1 LDKEIIMSGSNTAP
15 SKEAAALFQ
24 MTMGLVVSQS
34 LYVAADLG
42 IADHLANGS
51 LTAQVLA
58 GRSGSHPDA
67 LARLLRALV
76 ALGITKLEGED
87 LFALTPTGELLRS
100 DVPGSIRAT
109 IRFLAGPWAW
119 RAWENLPHSV
129 RSAQPAFDQAWGMSN
144 FDYWERHP
152 DVSKIHDEAMEG
164 LTEMES
170 APILATYDFSRFRKV
185 VDVGGGNGSLLAAL
199 LRQHSAL
206 TGSLAD
212 LPHVV
217 RLASSVL
224 QRAGVAN
231 RCQVIEC
238 NFFES
243 VPAGGDAYVLK
254 SVIHNWDDARAL
266 MILRHCHRAIGAS
279 GTLLAMDR
287 VLPEQPNAEALPRYL
302 ADLTMLAVT
311 PGGRERTEAEFKK
324 LLESAGFEFT
334 RVIQTGGPLDIVEA
348 RRR

>member
-1 LDKEIIMSGSNTAP
+1 MSLQILASRNT
-15 SKEAAALFQ
+15 S
-24 MTMGLVVSQS
+24 
-34 LYVAADLG
+34 
-42 IADHLANGS
+42 NGS
-51 LTAQVLA
+51 LTAQDLA

-67 LARLLRALV
+67 LAPLLRVLV
-76 ALGITKLEGED
+76 ALGITKLKGED
-87 LFALTPTGELLRS
+87 RFSLTPTGELLRS
-100 DVPGSIRAT
+100 DVPGSMRAT

-129 RSAQPAFDQAWGMSN
+129 RSAPPAFDQAWGMSN

-170 APILATYDFSRFRKV
+170 APILAAYDFSRFRKV
-185 VDVGGGNGSLLAAL
+185 VDVGGGSGSLLAAL
-199 LRQHSAL
+199 LRQHPML

-217 RLASSVL
+217 SQAPSML

-231 RCQVIEC
+231 RCEIIEC
-238 NFFES
+238 NFLES

-254 SVIHNWDDARAL
+254 SVVHNWDDARAL
-266 MILRHCHRAIGAS
+266 TILRNCHRAIGGS

-287 VLPEQPNAEALPRYL
+287 VLPEQPNAEAFPRYL
-302 ADLTMLAVT
+302 VDLTMLVMT
-311 PGGRERTEAEFKK
+311 PGGRERTEVEFKK
-324 LLESAGFEFT
+324 LLELAGFEFT
-334 RVIQTGGPLDIVEA
+334 RVIRAA
-348 RRR
+348 RSISSRHADAKLLIRGERLRALQKRVTSG

>member
-1 LDKEIIMSGSNTAP
+1 
-15 SKEAAALFQ
+15 
-24 MTMGLVVSQS
+24 
-34 LYVAADLG
+34 
-42 IADHLANGS
+42 
-51 LTAQVLA
+51 
-58 GRSGSHPDA
+58 
-67 LARLLRALV
+67 
-76 ALGITKLEGED
+76 
-87 LFALTPTGELLRS
+87 
-100 DVPGSIRAT
+100 
-109 IRFLAGPWAW
+109 
-119 RAWENLPHSV
+119 
-129 RSAQPAFDQAWGMSN
+129 MSN

-217 RLASSVL
+217 SLVL

-254 SVIHNWDDARAL
+254 SVIHNWNDTRAL
-266 MILRHCHRAIGAS
+266 MILRHCHRAICAS

-287 VLPEQPNAEALPRYL
+287 VLPVQPNAEALPRYL
-302 ADLTMLAVT
+302 VDLTMLAVT
-311 PGGRERTEAEFKK
+311 HGGRERTEAEFKP
-324 LLESAGFEFT
+324 F
-334 RVIQTGGPLDIVEA
+334 RVFWWHREQNSSGWQADAVSGL
-348 RRR
+348 